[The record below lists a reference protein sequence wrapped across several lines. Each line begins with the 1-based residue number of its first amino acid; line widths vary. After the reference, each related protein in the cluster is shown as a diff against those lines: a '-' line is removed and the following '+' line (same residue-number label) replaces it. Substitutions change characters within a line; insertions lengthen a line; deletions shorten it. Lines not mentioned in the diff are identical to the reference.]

1 MTDHLLSRGRGS
13 RRLPLVNPHTVVL
26 NLNSVLAVFPHAA
39 NGPTRL
45 EEDLGFCVGRA
56 RPASFRNSQAVNNDE
71 EFVSSLSE
79 LYLDLFHCHVGLHKL
94 TAGAVGRTSQD
105 RTASNRAPTEK
116 TLNLGA
122 RRSAENA
129 LELSSVLD
137 QHVYF
142 FLFGRHMRIAKYLF
156 VQLRFLWKRNRP
168 IEFVVKLESGKRS
181 A

>member
-45 EEDLGFCVGRA
+45 EEDPRFCVGRA

-71 EFVSSLSE
+71 DFISSLSE
-79 LYLDLFHCHVGLHKL
+79 LYLDLFHCHVGLHNL

-105 RTASNRAPTEK
+105 RTASTPERTGGEIRNVAGGLAILKHGYPT
-116 TLNLGA
+116 
-122 RRSAENA
+122 RHR
-129 LELSSVLD
+129 LEA
-137 QHVYF
+137 
-142 FLFGRHMRIAKYLF
+142 GRHQQQALPGLNILASMLGGLPKI
-156 VQLRFLWKRNRP
+156 
-168 IEFVVKLESGKRS
+168 RS
-181 A
+181 SFRQY